1 MIGIFND
8 FGSINIGQCSVGKFF
23 IGFNFFTYKW
33 VLACGAFLSSYRHQ
47 ITVIKFAQY
56 HIVIAIGIKVVAIN
70 MQWFFFGWV
79 EFIIASNIPNKIVHI
94 AIIVKIYL
102 RNGIPSAFG
111 IF

>member
-56 HIVIAIGIKVVAIN
+56 HFVIAIGIKVVAIN

-79 EFIIASNIPNKIVHI
+79 EFIIASNISNKLVYIV
-94 AIIVKIYL
+94 IIVNILFKT
-102 RNGIPSAFG
+102 GIPPVFC
-111 IF
+111 I